1 MALTIANN
9 VSSLTAQHHLGRSS
23 RELDKSLEKLAS
35 GLKVNRGADGP
46 TALVISEKQ
55 RAQIAGLKQAIDN
68 TEKGIS
74 LVQTAEGA
82 LAEINSLLVKI
93 RSLAIDSA
101 NTGVNDDDALR
112 ANQQE
117 IDNALDTIDRIANN
131 TQFGI
136 KKLLDGTGGINGTTS
151 DPNVTFLSG
160 NSDTTAGIYAVNI
173 TTPAERAVI
182 ETVTQ
187 QTAPLAADEILT
199 INSVR
204 ISLNTGSTQTDVINR
219 INEFTDQTG
228 VIADNNT
235 VDGRT
240 RIYSVQFGTTAEI
253 QVNSNVA
260 DAVDSSGFGTTI
272 LNDLGANVAGSIDG
286 SAFTGDGAVAV
297 STSGP
302 SDGLRLLI
310 GEAADPVFTV
320 TGLLGNVFVEDNS
333 LVFQIGPNQYQSAK
347 VAIDSVVPTSLGL
360 ENNSP
365 SFTSLA
371 DIRVDSADSA
381 QQTIGV
387 VDAAIDDITTL
398 RGLLGA
404 FQQNTLDSTANS
416 LRATLENT
424 VNAESV
430 IRDTDFAEEVAN
442 FTKHQVLVQAGTSVL
457 SSANQSAQLVL
468 SLLNG

>member
-9 VSSLTAQHHLGRSS
+9 VSSLTAQHYLGRSS
-23 RELDKSLEKLAS
+23 RGLNSSLEKLAS

-46 TALVISEKQ
+46 SALVISEKQ
-55 RAQIAGLKQAIDN
+55 RAQIAGLRQAIDN

-117 IDNALDTIDRIANN
+117 IDNALDTIHRIANN

-136 KKLLDGTGGINGTTS
+136 KKLLDGTGGIDGTTS

-160 NSDTTAGIYAVNI
+160 DSNTTAGIYSVNI
-173 TTPAERAVI
+173 IAPGERAVV
-182 ETVTQ
+182 ETATP
-187 QTAPLAADEILT
+187 QTLPLAAEEILN
-199 INSVR
+199 INGVR
-204 ISLNTGSTQTDVINR
+204 ISLNVGSTQTDVINR

-228 VIADNNT
+228 VIADDNT
-235 VDGRT
+235 TDGRT
-240 RIYSVQFGTTAEI
+240 RIYSVHYGTTAEI
-253 QVNSNVA
+253 QVNSDLA
-260 DAVDSSGFGTTI
+260 DAADSSGFGTPI
-272 LNDLGANVAGSIDG
+272 LQDFGANVAGTIDG
-286 SAFTGDGAVAV
+286 SLFTGDGNVALA
-297 STSGP
+297 TSGP
-302 SDGLRLLI
+302 AEGLRLSI
-310 GEAADPVFTV
+310 GEDADPVFTV
-320 TGLLGNVFVEDNS
+320 TGTLGNVFVEDNS
-333 LVFQIGPNQYQSAK
+333 LVFHIGANQYQTAK
-347 VAIDSVVPTSLGL
+347 VAISSVAPEALGL
-360 ENNSP
+360 ANDSTM
-365 SFTSLA
+365 FTSLA
-371 DIRVDSADSA
+371 DIRVDSADGA
-381 QQTIGV
+381 QQTLGV
-387 VDAAIDDITTL
+387 VDTAIDDITTL

-416 LRATLENT
+416 LRVTLENT

-430 IRDTDFAEEVAN
+430 IRDTDFADEVTE
-442 FTKHQVLVQAGTSVL
+442 FTKHQVLLQAGTSVL
-457 SSANQSAQLVL
+457 SSANQTAQLVL